1 MLRSDPAAG
10 AVAAWYAKNNTKAAE
25 WIDVKSM
32 NEFELKRNMKQS
44 MSEFEIKRNLKQL
57 KKNMG
62 MKLRGKR

>member
-1 MLRSDPAAG
+1 
-10 AVAAWYAKNNTKAAE
+10 
-25 WIDVKSM
+25 M